1 MKTKT
6 NLGAKTEVES
16 PQAWI
21 AIKRNRQKIYN
32 TKGKTQVYLKDGQ
45 EFQIELFNPT
55 QNKYL
60 VKIKING
67 NYQSDRGLI
76 LNPGQ
81 RYFLD
86 RFIDED
92 RKLEFSTYEV
102 EDSKAAKKAI
112 ERNGLVEV
120 EFYQETFLHGSIISY
135 PKTYIQP
142 NWQTNPGYFWSVNSS
157 TGMVEINKGYSNGVL
172 NNSVGSGT
180 ITLGGS
186 DLNNIT
192 YTSLNN
198 ITYTSGTSTI
208 GTNCSLT
215 SNYSSVVGD
224 ASIETGRVEK
234 GEKSDQKFEES
245 YGTFSSWASHITTVQ
260 IIPVSQKPVETQ
272 EIRSYCTECGSRIK
286 KQTWKFCPN
295 CGTETN

>member
-6 NLGAKTEVES
+6 NLGAKTEVDS

-55 QNKYL
+55 QTRYL
-60 VKIKING
+60 AKIKING
-67 NYQSDRGLI
+67 NYQSARGLI
-76 LNPGQ
+76 LHPGQ

-92 RKLEFSTYEV
+92 RKLTFSTYEV
-102 EDSKAAKKAI
+102 EDTETVRKAI

-120 EFYQETFLHGSIISY
+120 EFYAETFLHGSIISY
-135 PKTYIQP
+135 PTKPYAQP
-142 NWQTNPGYFWSVNSS
+142 NWSQPIWTSNPNTFWYGVP
-157 TGMVEINKGYSNGVL
+157 NGTL
-172 NNSVGSGT
+172 NNTAGSST

-186 DLNNIT
+186 TVNNI
-192 YTSLNN
+192 S
-198 ITYTSGTSTI
+198 YTSGATTI
-208 GTNCSLT
+208 GTTYSSA
-215 SNYSSVVGD
+215 SNYSSIVND
-224 ASIETGRVEK
+224 ASIETGRVER
-234 GEKSDQKFEES
+234 GRKSDQEFEDG
-245 YGTFSSWASHITTVQ
+245 YGTFSAWAAYTTTVQ
-260 IIPVSQKPVETQ
+260 IIPLSQKPAEAQ
-272 EIRSYCTECGSRIK
+272 EIRSYCTGCGSRIK